1 MIDKSYYD
9 VRGAVYFP
17 SRAYNAYQTY
27 EYFNADEIVRDFSY
41 AEKAGLNALRV
52 FTSYEQYR
60 KDKELFFCK
69 FDKLLSVAYSHNI
82 RVMAILFENCGLPF
96 TIGNALSRDPFTAV
110 CVQSPGRKIT
120 NDNMRWTEPFEYIK
134 EFMNRYADDRRILA
148 IEVMNE
154 PHMET
159 DDVPFALEAI
169 RIAHSMKGAVPLTM
183 GLITLDDNM
192 YFLPYMDIL
201 QIHDNFPV
209 SLDDFK
215 GKLRKAA
222 HMQKMIGKPIWISE
236 WQRLRKSGP
245 GWDVAVIPEEEKGPA
260 LHTLASIVKASG
272 LAGNFF
278 WCLMV
283 KPAYLQTQR
292 PNGTFNGLFQEDG
305 AVSSKIDYEAVSG
318 RSGEGFDE
326 RYSLPQWYME
336 DLKNRKA

>member
-27 EYFNADEIVRDFSY
+27 EYFNDDEIDRDFGY
-41 AEKAGLNALRV
+41 AEKAGLNALRI

-60 KDKELFFCK
+60 KDSAVFFSK
-69 FDKLLSVAYSHNI
+69 FDRLLAIAYKHGI

-96 TIGNALSRDPFTAV
+96 TIDNALSRDPMKAV
-110 CVQSPGRKIT
+110 CVQSPGRDIT
-120 NDNMRWTEPFEYIK
+120 SDSTKWAEPFGYIRD
-134 EFMNRYADDRRILA
+134 FMSRYADDRKLLA

-159 DDVPFALEAI
+159 DDVPFALEAVKT
-169 RIAHSMKGAVPLTM
+169 AYSLKGTVPITM
-183 GLITLDDNM
+183 GLITLDDSM
-192 YFLPYMDIL
+192 YFLPYLDIL

-209 SLDDFK
+209 SLDDFS

-222 HMQKMIGKPIWISE
+222 YMQKIIGKPIWISE

-260 LHTLASIVKASG
+260 LHTLSDIVKSSG
-272 LAGNFF
+272 LGGNFF

-292 PNGTFNGLFQEDG
+292 PNGTFNGLFHEDG
-305 AVSSKIDYEAVSG
+305 RVSSIADYEAISG
-318 RSGEGFDE
+318 KPGDGLEQL
-326 RYSLPQWYME
+326 YSMPAWYIS
-336 DLKNRKA
+336 DLGKA